1 MNKHVLN
8 HIHSP
13 GPKKIL
19 ACDGGGILGLMSVE
33 ILAKIEADLRAAR
46 NEPNLVL
53 ADYFDFVCG
62 TSTGAIIA
70 ACISSVMSIDTIR
83 QFYLDSGK
91 QMFDKASVL
100 KRLKYS
106 YNDEP
111 LAKLLREALNEQLG
125 ESPAIDTKD
134 NFEFERQV
142 EFSRSNSLLDM
153 RRKR

>member
-1 MNKHVLN
+1 MNQKVEEL
-8 HIHSP
+8 IQST

-19 ACDGGGILGLMSVE
+19 TCDGGGILGLMSVE
-33 ILAKIEADLRAAR
+33 ILAKIEADLRIAH
-46 NEPNLVL
+46 NKPNLVL

-70 ACISSVMSIDTIR
+70 ACISTGMSMDTIR

-106 YNDEP
+106 YDDEP
-111 LAKLLREALNEQLG
+111 LAGLLRHALDKQLKEKDATLG
-125 ESPAIDTKD
+125 SPI
-134 NFEFERQV
+134 
-142 EFSRSNSLLDM
+142 SGPC
-153 RRKR
+153 

>member
-8 HIHSP
+8 RIQSP
-13 GPKKIL
+13 GPIKIL

-53 ADYFDFVCG
+53 SDYFDFVCG
-62 TSTGAIIA
+62 TSRGAIIA
-70 ACISSVMSIDTIR
+70 ACISSGMSIDTIPE
-83 QFYLDSGK
+83 FYLDSGK
-91 QMFDKASVL
+91 QMFGKASVL

-111 LAKLLREALNEQLG
+111 LAKLLRGPGHL
-125 ESPAIDTKD
+125 
-134 NFEFERQV
+134 
-142 EFSRSNSLLDM
+142 
-153 RRKR
+153 